1 MNLPNRVYQS
11 ATTWK
16 WTSNQVFWQSR
27 HPWPSVSHLRLLLAA
42 WPMANLCRSVLF
54 VLHRIAAVK
63 KLVSWLAP
71 TNTIRRA
78 SANGW
83 GRIVHVPC
91 AGKIFTINPNL
102 LLFSFDSILCV
113 YECVIVHTKRYSPS
127 LKRRRI
133 LSVDR
138 AFPKMWLNFE
148 IRTREEKKNKNKNN
162 VCRVCLLSLGK
173 GK

>member
-1 MNLPNRVYQS
+1 MNRSKRVYQS
-11 ATTWK
+11 EKMWK

-27 HPWPSVSHLRLLLAA
+27 HPWPSVSHLRPLLAA
-42 WPMANLCRSVLF
+42 CPMANLCRNVLF

-63 KLVSWLAP
+63 KLVSWRAP
-71 TNTIRRA
+71 TNTIHRV

-113 YECVIVHTKRYSPS
+113 WMCHCTYERYSPS
-127 LKRRRI
+127 LQRRI
-133 LSVDR
+133 LSFDR
-138 AFPKMWLNFE
+138 ALPMMWLNFE
-148 IRTREEKKNKNKNN
+148 IRTREEKET
-162 VCRVCLLSLGK
+162 
-173 GK
+173 